1 MKTKKKVIT
10 ILLFVIGGLVIMAL
24 GGLAAYLMW
33 EKPPALPEQPEAV
46 TPVIEAT
53 PEPTVTPEPTPTPEP
68 MPEGT
73 AFENSRKDG
82 VYTMLLV
89 GLDQMS
95 GSTDTILVGRFD
107 TQKHEVNLVSIP
119 RDTITNT
126 DSDVRKINSV
136 YAGSLNW
143 GGNGIDSLMT
153 QIDWLMGFT
162 PDCYAILNLNT
173 FIEIIDELGGV
184 DFDVPE
190 EMEYMYQDILGDK
203 GYIYLAPG
211 MQHLDGIHAMALCRY
226 RIGYITGDYGR
237 LETQHAFLKACA
249 DQFIS
254 LGNIPHARKVA
265 ETLGENLLT
274 NLSTSNI
281 AWFMRQL
288 LQCRSE
294 DIHFYTMPSEGKL
307 LQGYSYAVPHL
318 WEWLKLVN
326 SSLNPFETPIEMWN
340 MNLVYY
346 DGARYAGTQG
356 YLDGAWYF
364 EESQNDGTSETSW
377 PAETAVQSGTQEAAP
392 AQPAAPG
399 QEAVPAQE
407 APPAE
412 VPAPAQ
418 EETPASEPEPI
429 QEAPPVTEPAPEEP
443 PAQEAPPVQD
453 TQA

>member
-1 MKTKKKVIT
+1 M
-10 ILLFVIGGLVIMAL
+10 
-24 GGLAAYLMW
+24 
-33 EKPPALPEQPEAV
+33 
-46 TPVIEAT
+46 
-53 PEPTVTPEPTPTPEP
+53 
-68 MPEGT
+68 
-73 AFENSRKDG
+73 
-82 VYTMLLV
+82 
-89 GLDQMS
+89 
-95 GSTDTILVGRFD
+95 
-107 TQKHEVNLVSIP
+107 
-119 RDTITNT
+119 
-126 DSDVRKINSV
+126 
-136 YAGSLNW
+136 
-143 GGNGIDSLMT
+143 
-153 QIDWLMGFT
+153 
-162 PDCYAILNLNT
+162 
-173 FIEIIDELGGV
+173 
-184 DFDVPE
+184 
-190 EMEYMYQDILGDK
+190 
-203 GYIYLAPG
+203 
-211 MQHLDGIHAMALCRY
+211 
-226 RIGYITGDYGR
+226 
-237 LETQHAFLKACA
+237 
-249 DQFIS
+249 
-254 LGNIPHARKVA
+254 A

-392 AQPAAPG
+392 AQPAAPA

-429 QEAPPVTEPAPEEP
+429 QEAPPVQEPAPEEP